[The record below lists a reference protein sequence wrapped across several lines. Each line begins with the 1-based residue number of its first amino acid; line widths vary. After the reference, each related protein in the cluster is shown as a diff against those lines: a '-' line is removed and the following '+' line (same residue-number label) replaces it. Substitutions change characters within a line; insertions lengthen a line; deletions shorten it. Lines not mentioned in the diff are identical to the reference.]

1 MVIIQRRYGILLFPW
16 TIYWLLICAM
26 PVACAIPI
34 VYIER
39 SELGAKDPR
48 PLTCCASSTPGASQP
63 AQLPDPIVF
72 LYVVLA
78 SPQMVDKSNI

>member
-16 TIYWLLICAM
+16 AIYWLLICAM

-39 SELGAKDPR
+39 SELGAKDPYGSLAHLLAALVQHQALR
-48 PLTCCASSTPGASQP
+48 N
-63 AQLPDPIVF
+63 LPS
-72 LYVVLA
+72 Y
-78 SPQMVDKSNI
+78 QTR